1 VGDRGGGG
9 LVAIWVVSEVDAS
22 VLPVDARGHRVWD
35 VRFANQIGEKFFSP
49 NPLPIDP
56 LQQDFPR
63 FRGGGEALIPDVAN
77 HG

>member
-1 VGDRGGGG
+1 
-9 LVAIWVVSEVDAS
+9 
-22 VLPVDARGHRVWD
+22 
-35 VRFANQIGEKFFSP
+35 
-49 NPLPIDP
+49 LPIDP